1 MNLRGK
7 KMKRN
12 NVFKFGMIINI
23 IPFIMGGIY
32 YNQLPETMATHFDFN
47 NHANGFSSKPMA
59 LFGVPMILFL
69 VYILAYFF
77 TSQDPKRSNQNE
89 KVVAFVLVII
99 PILNLIVSGMIIS
112 VNLGNKVDIGSIIN
126 IFIGILF
133 TGLGNYMPKI
143 KRNYTIGIRLPWTL
157 DNDYVWDKTHRFAGY
172 IWSIGGIIYL
182 ISAFFLK
189 DYSHYFIPIIILIL
203 TIIPTIY
210 SYMVY
215 KSFRRG

>member
-1 MNLRGK
+1 
-7 KMKRN
+7 MKRN
-12 NVFKFGMIINI
+12 NVFKFGMLINI
-23 IPFIMGGIY
+23 IPFIIGGIY

-59 LFGVPMILFL
+59 LFGIPMILVL

-112 VNLGNKVDIGSIIN
+112 VNLGNKVDIGLIIN

-157 DNDYVWDKTHRFAGY
+157 DNDYIWDKTHRFAGY

-182 ISAFFLK
+182 IAAFFLK
-189 DYSHYFIPIIILIL
+189 DYSHYFIPVIILIL
-203 TIIPTIY
+203 TAIPTVY
-210 SYMVY
+210 SYMIY
-215 KSFRRG
+215 RSFRKG

>member
-1 MNLRGK
+1 
-7 KMKRN
+7 MKRN
-12 NVFKFGMIINI
+12 NVFKFGMLINI

-59 LFGVPMILFL
+59 LFGIPMILVL

-112 VNLGNKVDIGSIIN
+112 VNLGNKVDIGLIIN

-133 TGLGNYMPKI
+133 MGLGNYMPKI

-157 DNDYVWDKTHRFAGY
+157 DNDYIWDKTHRFAGY

-182 ISAFFLK
+182 IAAFFLK
-189 DYSHYFIPIIILIL
+189 DYSHYFIPVIILIL
-203 TIIPTIY
+203 TAIPTIY
-210 SYMVY
+210 SYMIY
-215 KSFRRG
+215 KSFKRE

>member
-1 MNLRGK
+1 
-7 KMKRN
+7 MKRN

-32 YNQLPETMATHFDFN
+32 YNQLPETMATSFDFN
-47 NHANGFSSKPMA
+47 NHANGFSSKPMV
-59 LFGVPMILFL
+59 LFGIPMILVL

-112 VNLGNKVDIGSIIN
+112 VNLGNKVDIGLIIN

-157 DNDYVWDKTHRFAGY
+157 DNDYIWDKTHRFAGY

-182 ISAFFLK
+182 IAAFFLK
-189 DYSHYFIPIIILIL
+189 DYSHYFIPVIILIL
-203 TIIPTIY
+203 TAIPTVY
-210 SYMVY
+210 SYMIY
-215 KSFRRG
+215 RSFRKG

>member
-1 MNLRGK
+1 
-7 KMKRN
+7 MKRN

-23 IPFIMGGIY
+23 IPFIIGGIY

-59 LFGVPMILFL
+59 LFGIPMILVL

-112 VNLGNKVDIGSIIN
+112 VNLGNKVDIGLIIN

-133 TGLGNYMPKI
+133 MGLGNYMPKI

-157 DNDYVWDKTHRFAGY
+157 DNDYIWDKTHRFAGY

-182 ISAFFLK
+182 IAAFFLK
-189 DYSHYFIPIIILIL
+189 DYSHYFIPVIILIL
-203 TIIPTIY
+203 TAIPTIY
-210 SYMVY
+210 SYMIY
-215 KSFRRG
+215 KSFKRG

>member
-1 MNLRGK
+1 
-7 KMKRN
+7 MKRN

-59 LFGVPMILFL
+59 LFGIPMILFL

-112 VNLGNKVDIGSIIN
+112 VNLGNKVDIGLIIN

-157 DNDYVWDKTHRFAGY
+157 DNDYIWDKTHRFAGY

-182 ISAFFLK
+182 IAAFFLK
-189 DYSHYFIPIIILIL
+189 DYSHYFIPVIILIL
-203 TIIPTIY
+203 TAIPTVY
-210 SYMVY
+210 SYMIY
-215 KSFRRG
+215 RSFRKG

>member
-1 MNLRGK
+1 
-7 KMKRN
+7 MKRN
-12 NVFKFGMIINI
+12 NVFKFGMLINI
-23 IPFIMGGIY
+23 IPFIIGGIY

-59 LFGVPMILFL
+59 LFGIPMILVL

-112 VNLGNKVDIGSIIN
+112 VNLGNKVDIGLIIN
-126 IFIGILF
+126 IFIGVLF

-157 DNDYVWDKTHRFAGY
+157 DNDYIWDKTHRFAGY

-182 ISAFFLK
+182 IAAFFLK
-189 DYSHYFIPIIILIL
+189 DYSHYFIPVIILIL
-203 TIIPTIY
+203 TAIPTVY
-210 SYMVY
+210 SYMIY
-215 KSFRRG
+215 RPFRKG

>member
-23 IPFIMGGIY
+23 IPFIMRSIY

-143 KRNYTIGIRLPWTL
+143 KRNYTIGIRPSPLLMP
-157 DNDYVWDKTHRFAGY
+157 
-172 IWSIGGIIYL
+172 
-182 ISAFFLK
+182 
-189 DYSHYFIPIIILIL
+189 
-203 TIIPTIY
+203 
-210 SYMVY
+210 
-215 KSFRRG
+215 

>member
-1 MNLRGK
+1 
-7 KMKRN
+7 MKRN

-23 IPFIMGGIY
+23 IPFIIGGIY

-59 LFGVPMILFL
+59 LFGIPMILVL

-112 VNLGNKVDIGSIIN
+112 VNLGNKVDIGLIIN

-133 TGLGNYMPKI
+133 MGLGNYMPKI

-157 DNDYVWDKTHRFAGY
+157 DNDYIWDKTHRFAGY

-182 ISAFFLK
+182 IAAFFLK
-189 DYSHYFIPIIILIL
+189 DYSHYFIPVIILIL
-203 TIIPTIY
+203 TAIPTVY
-210 SYMVY
+210 SYMIY
-215 KSFRRG
+215 RSFRKG

>member
-1 MNLRGK
+1 
-7 KMKRN
+7 MKRN
-12 NVFKFGMIINI
+12 NVFKFGMLINI

-59 LFGVPMILFL
+59 FFGIPMILVL

-112 VNLGNKVDIGSIIN
+112 VNLGNKVDIGLIIN

-157 DNDYVWDKTHRFAGY
+157 DNDYIWDKTHRFAGY

-182 ISAFFLK
+182 IAAFFLK
-189 DYSHYFIPIIILIL
+189 DYSHYFIPVIILIL
-203 TIIPTIY
+203 TAIPTVY
-210 SYMVY
+210 SYMIY
-215 KSFRRG
+215 RSFRKG

>member
-1 MNLRGK
+1 
-7 KMKRN
+7 MKRN

>member
-1 MNLRGK
+1 
-7 KMKRN
+7 MKRN
-12 NVFKFGMIINI
+12 NVFKFGMLINI
-23 IPFIMGGIY
+23 IPFIIGGIY

-59 LFGVPMILFL
+59 LFGIPMILVL

-112 VNLGNKVDIGSIIN
+112 VNLGNKVDIGLIIN

-133 TGLGNYMPKI
+133 MGLGNYMPKI

-157 DNDYVWDKTHRFAGY
+157 DNDYIWDKTHRFAGY

-182 ISAFFLK
+182 IAAFFLK
-189 DYSHYFIPIIILIL
+189 DYSHYFIPVIILIL
-203 TIIPTIY
+203 TAIPTIY
-210 SYMVY
+210 SYMIY
-215 KSFRRG
+215 KSFKRG

>member
-1 MNLRGK
+1 
-7 KMKRN
+7 MKRN
-12 NVFKFGMIINI
+12 NVFKFGMLINI
-23 IPFIMGGIY
+23 IPFIIGGIY

-59 LFGVPMILFL
+59 LFGIPMILVL

-112 VNLGNKVDIGSIIN
+112 VNLGNKVDIGLIIN

-157 DNDYVWDKTHRFAGY
+157 DNDYIWDKTHRFAGY

-182 ISAFFLK
+182 IAAFFLK
-189 DYSHYFIPIIILIL
+189 DYSHYFIPVIILIL
-203 TIIPTIY
+203 TAIPTVY
-210 SYMVY
+210 SYMIY
-215 KSFRRG
+215 RPFRKG

>member
-1 MNLRGK
+1 
-7 KMKRN
+7 MKRN
-12 NVFKFGMIINI
+12 NVFKFGMLINI

-59 LFGVPMILFL
+59 LFGIPMILVL

-112 VNLGNKVDIGSIIN
+112 VNLGNKVDIGLIIN

-133 TGLGNYMPKI
+133 MGLGNYMPKI

-157 DNDYVWDKTHRFAGY
+157 DNDYIWDKTHRFAGY

-182 ISAFFLK
+182 IAAFFLK
-189 DYSHYFIPIIILIL
+189 DYSHYFIPVIILIL
-203 TIIPTIY
+203 TAIPTIY
-210 SYMVY
+210 SYMIY
-215 KSFRRG
+215 KSFKRG

>member
-1 MNLRGK
+1 MK
-7 KMKRN
+7 KN

-23 IPFIMGGIY
+23 IPFIIGGIY

-59 LFGVPMILFL
+59 LFGIPMILVL

-112 VNLGNKVDIGSIIN
+112 VNLGNKVDIGLIIN

-133 TGLGNYMPKI
+133 MGLGNYMPKI

-157 DNDYVWDKTHRFAGY
+157 DNDYIWDKTHRFAGY

-182 ISAFFLK
+182 IAAFFLK
-189 DYSHYFIPIIILIL
+189 DYSHYFIPVIILIL
-203 TIIPTIY
+203 TAIPTIY
-210 SYMVY
+210 SYMIY
-215 KSFRRG
+215 KSFKRG

>member
-1 MNLRGK
+1 
-7 KMKRN
+7 MKRN
-12 NVFKFGMIINI
+12 NVFKFGMLINI

-59 LFGVPMILFL
+59 LFGIPMILVL

-112 VNLGNKVDIGSIIN
+112 VNLGNKVDIGLIIN

-133 TGLGNYMPKI
+133 MGLGNYMPKI

-157 DNDYVWDKTHRFAGY
+157 DNDYIWDKTHRFAGY

-182 ISAFFLK
+182 IAAFFLK
-189 DYSHYFIPIIILIL
+189 DYSHYFIPVIILIL
-203 TIIPTIY
+203 TAIPTVY
-210 SYMVY
+210 SYMIY
-215 KSFRRG
+215 RSFRKG